1 MEMKNSEK
9 FFDSKTIAD
18 LIFVLA
24 VVLAALFYIQYAA
37 EIEEEVTT
45 VIVNAL
51 NDVNSSLAEQEAV
64 RN

>member
-1 MEMKNSEK
+1 MKNSEK

-18 LIFVLA
+18 LIFVFS
-24 VVLAALFYIQYAA
+24 VVLAALFYMHYTA
-37 EIEEEVTT
+37 EIEEELTS

-51 NDVNSSLAEQEAV
+51 NDVNSSLAEQDAV